1 MHLCYR
7 LSRALVQPP
16 AAARVIYYRGIMRE
30 AIAEKPSIEYL
41 DGCPYPKVSPKLAH
55 MVVQGN
61 LCEILRRCAEDRG
74 LQTKT
79 VFVPDVSFISWERL
93 DALGVDER
101 EEPRSPDVAIEVR
114 SPSNDLRYLEKKI
127 ARYFATG
134 SLIVLDVDP
143 KLRTVV
149 AHDRNG
155 TECFEVGGRFV
166 RPAVPWLTFDVAEV
180 FAKLDRVPG
189 Y

>member
-1 MHLCYR
+1 
-7 LSRALVQPP
+7 
-16 AAARVIYYRGIMRE
+16 MRE

-41 DGCPYPKVSPKLAH
+41 DGLPYPKVSPKLAH

-61 LCEILRRCAEDRG
+61 LCEILRRCAADRG
-74 LQTKT
+74 LAGPELHVYPGRVDQTKT
-79 VFVPDVSFISWERL
+79 VFVPDVSFVSWERL

-114 SPSNDLRYLEKKI
+114 SPSNDLRYLERKI
-127 ARYFATG
+127 ARYLATG

-143 KLRTVV
+143 KRRTVV
-149 AHDRNG
+149 AHDSDG
-155 TECFEVGGRFV
+155 SECFETGSRFF
-166 RPAVPWLTFDVAEV
+166 RAAVPWLTFDVAEV